1 MEEVDKL
8 RSYLRRAVG
17 DAQELRERVRELE
30 ESAYEPVAV
39 VGVGC
44 RFPGG
49 VTSPDE
55 LWSVVSDGVDAMGD
69 FPRDRGWDVEALY
82 DPDPEAQ
89 GKTYTRTG
97 GFLTDLAGFD
107 APFFG
112 ISPREALAM
121 DPQQRLM
128 LETSW
133 EALERAGIDPAGL
146 RGSATG
152 VFTGLYR
159 VDYGPRM
166 GGGAAGDVEGFSLT
180 GTYDSVASGRVAYV
194 LGLQGPAVS
203 TDTACSSSLVAVHQA
218 VRSLRSGECTLAL
231 AGGVSTL
238 PTPGMFVELA
248 RQRGLSA
255 DGRCKA
261 FADAADGTG
270 FSEGAGVL
278 VLERLSDARR
288 NGRRIWAVIRGSAI
302 NQDGAS
308 NGLTAPSGPA
318 QQRVIRAALA
328 DAGLAAAE
336 VDAVEA
342 HGTGTK
348 LGDPIEAQALLAAY
362 GQGRDPGSPLW
373 LGSLKSNIGHTQAAA
388 GVGGVIKMIMAMRH
402 GVLPR
407 TLHVDRPSTHVDWSA
422 GAVELLTEAR
432 RWSTPDGRPRRA
444 GVSSF
449 GISGTNAH
457 LILEQAPGTSG
468 QVPGTCGQVPGTC
481 GQVPGT
487 CGQVPGTCGQ
497 VPGTCG
503 QAPESFEEASG
514 GCGQAPGTCGQA
526 PGTCG
531 QAPESFE
538 EASGACG
545 QAPGTCGQV
554 PGTCGQVPGT
564 SGQVPESFEEAS
576 GACGQAP
583 GTRGQVPGTSRQAPA
598 TRGQAPATRGQDR
611 VPAREAADLTTG
623 LVATGAPGAVPW
635 VLSARSEQ
643 ALRAQARK
651 LHDLAAADA
660 DLPLAGVGHS
670 LVTTRSLFEHRR
682 VVIGADRDELLAA
695 LAAVGDEASPAGAP
709 SAVAKPAGRTVFVFP
724 GQGGQWIA
732 MGRELMESSPVF
744 AEQLRACAEALQ
756 PWVSWSLIDT
766 VCGGP
771 RAADLEDIDV
781 VQPALFAVMVSLARV
796 WRSLGVT
803 PDVVI
808 GHSQGEI
815 AAACVAGALTLR
827 DAAKIVALRSRLLA
841 TVAGQG
847 RMAGVLL
854 PEHRVR
860 ELLKGRESRIG
871 IAAVNGP
878 NSTAVSGET
887 EAVEELVAACR
898 AEGARA
904 RLIKSSVPGHSPL
917 MDRFEHR
924 LPEELGPITP
934 LPSPVAIYST
944 VTGGLIDPMEL
955 DAAYWYRNLRE
966 PVRFAAAMGRLA
978 EQEPGGAVIEVSP
991 HPLLVMTVQ
1000 EILDTTPGATGSVV
1014 GSLRRDEGGL
1024 ARLYR
1029 SAAEAFEAGL
1039 EVTWEAAFPGW
1050 EGRWVELPTY
1060 PFQRQRYWLDTPGE
1074 TTGASTS
1081 DHPLLDAVIELP
1093 EDGERAG
1100 VVGSGRLSL
1109 ERHPWL
1115 ADHVVHGAVLVPW
1128 AVLAELAVWAAHKAG
1143 CDTVDEL
1150 TLETPLVLSRSADRE
1165 IRVVVDGEGAVSV
1178 HSRAGGETGW
1188 IRNAVG
1194 AVGSGAVETPA
1205 AEDLATWPP
1214 PGAAGVPFEDE
1225 YTRLSALGF
1234 SHGPLLR
1241 GLKEVWRRG
1250 DTLFAEV
1257 ELPAPDGADRGR
1269 FRVHPALLHAALLP
1283 IGLGQIADDSVPGG
1297 GLPFRCTGLRLD
1309 SARPTA
1315 LRVALAPAGENA
1327 LSVTLADHGGAP
1339 VGGVASLSLRPADVA
1354 KLTELGF
1361 DHRDSLFRVDW
1372 IPLTVAS
1379 GGATGRYAV
1388 LGASGAYAAPA
1399 EPHGAVF
1406 AGLGEL
1412 AARGGDTPPVV
1423 IAGVDRAGGDSGDTG
1438 DTGDGGGTPA
1448 AVERNLHR
1456 VLRWTRDWLA
1466 DDRFSDSRLVIVTR
1480 EAFHDE
1486 HVPHPDPAAAAIW
1499 GFVRAAQTENPGRF
1513 TLVDTDGRPA
1523 SLALVPAAAATG
1535 EAQLK
1540 IRAGAVTTPRLAHA
1554 PAVPAAPDVSALGS
1568 GSVLITGGTSGLGA
1582 MLARHLVERH
1592 GVRRLVLTSRRGA
1605 AAPAAAA
1612 LREELT
1618 AAGARVEVVACD
1630 VTSRE
1635 AVAELIAAIPSE
1647 HPLVAV
1653 VHCAGVLDDGVVE
1666 TLTEDRV
1673 DAVLAPKVRG
1683 AWHLH
1688 ELTEHLDLSAFVL
1701 FSSIASVLGTAGQ
1714 ANYAAANAF
1723 LNGLAEARRAR
1734 GLPAAALC
1742 WGFWAERSEMSAGL
1756 GDSDVVRLGR
1766 QGVRPMSSQEGLALF
1781 DAAVAV
1787 DEPVLVPVRLHLPA
1801 PGTPDTGRMVSP
1813 LLRALARTHA
1823 GPGGPAD
1830 REPAGVVLAQR
1841 LRSLPP
1847 AEAQAVLLE
1856 AVRTQTA
1863 LVLGHAGTG
1872 RIGPAVAFRD
1882 LGIDSLTA
1890 LELRNGLAAA
1900 TGLKL
1905 PATLVFDHPNP
1916 AAVVRFLGA
1925 GITPDSASGPEGPAD
1940 HLVREIEGLGARL
1953 EEAFRALAEEDR
1965 ATISTLLG
1973 ELQGRVRSMAGDGS
1987 PVAIV
1992 DQIGAA
1998 SAGELLALLDKELG

>member
-49 VTSPDE
+49 VTSPEE

-69 FPRDRGWDVEALY
+69 FPRDRGWNVEALY
-82 DPDPEAQ
+82 DPDPEAH

-180 GTYDSVASGRVAYV
+180 GTYNSVASGRVAYL

-308 NGLTAPSGPA
+308 NGLTAPSETA

-328 DAGLAAAE
+328 DAGLSAAE

-342 HGTGTK
+342 HGTGTT

-362 GQGRDPGSPLW
+362 GQDRDPAGPLW

-388 GVGGVIKMIMAMRH
+388 GVGGVIKMVMAMRH

-432 RWSTPDGRPRRA
+432 RWSTPGGRPRRA

-457 LILEQAPGTSG
+457 LILEQAPGTID
-468 QVPGTCGQVPGTC
+468 QEPGTPD
-481 GQVPGT
+481 
-487 CGQVPGTCGQ
+487 
-497 VPGTCG
+497 
-503 QAPESFEEASG
+503 
-514 GCGQAPGTCGQA
+514 QAPGT
-526 PGTCG
+526 P
-531 QAPESFE
+531 
-538 EASGACG
+538 
-545 QAPGTCGQV
+545 
-554 PGTCGQVPGT
+554 
-564 SGQVPESFEEAS
+564 
-576 GACGQAP
+576 
-583 GTRGQVPGTSRQAPA
+583 
-598 TRGQAPATRGQDR
+598 GQDR
-611 VPAREAADLTTG
+611 VPGRDTADPATG
-623 LVATGAPGAVPW
+623 LVSAGAPGPVPW

-643 ALRAQARK
+643 ALRTQALR
-651 LHDLAAADA
+651 LRDSLAADA

-682 VVIGADRDELLAA
+682 VVIGADREELLAA
-695 LAAVGDEASPAGAP
+695 LAAVGTGQESSPASGP
-709 SAVAKPAGRTVFVFP
+709 PAVAKPVGRTVFVFP

-744 AEQLRACAEALQ
+744 AEQLHACAEALR
-756 PWVSWSLIDT
+756 PWVSWSLVDT

-771 RAADLEDIDV
+771 EAADLEDIDV

-860 ELLKGRESRIG
+860 ELLEGRESRIG

-887 EAVEELVAACR
+887 DAVEELVAACR

-917 MDRFEHR
+917 MDRFAHR

-978 EQEPGGAVIEVSP
+978 EQEPGAAVVEVGP

-1000 EILDTTPGATGSVV
+1000 EILDTTPGATGFVV

-1039 EVTWEAAFPGW
+1039 DVRWQAAFPGW

-1060 PFQRQRYWLDTPGE
+1060 PFQRQRHWLDTPGE

-1093 EDGERAG
+1093 ADGERAG
-1100 VVGSGRLSL
+1100 VVGSGRLSP

-1128 AVLAELAVWAAHKAG
+1128 AVPAELAVWAAHRAG
-1143 CDTVDEL
+1143 WDEVGEL
-1150 TLETPLVLSRSADRE
+1150 TLETPLVLSRTAARE

-1178 HSRAGGETGW
+1178 HSRAEGETGW
-1188 IRNAVG
+1188 TRNAVG
-1194 AVGSGAVETPA
+1194 AVGSGALAAPA
-1205 AEDLATWPP
+1205 AEDLTTWPP
-1214 PGAAGVPFEDE
+1214 PGATGVPFEDE

-1234 SHGPLLR
+1234 GHGPLLR

-1250 DTLFAEV
+1250 ETLFAEV

-1269 FRVHPALLHAALLP
+1269 FHVHPALLHAALLP
-1283 IGLGQIADDSVPGG
+1283 IGLGQFGDDSVRAG
-1297 GLPFRCTGLRLD
+1297 GLPFRCTGLRLNA
-1309 SARPTA
+1309 ARPTA
-1315 LRVALAPAGENA
+1315 LRVALAPAEGDA
-1327 LSVTLADHGGAP
+1327 LSVTLADQAGAP
-1339 VGGVASLSLRPADVA
+1339 VGGVASLSLRPADA
-1354 KLTELGF
+1354 ARLAELGF

-1372 IPLTVAS
+1372 APLTVAS

-1388 LGASGAYAAPA
+1388 LGASEAYA
-1399 EPHGAVF
+1399 EPHGTDVAD
-1406 AGLGEL
+1406 LGEL
-1412 AARGGDTPPVV
+1412 AARGGDIPPVV
-1423 IAGVDRAGGDSGDTG
+1423 IAGIDRADRDGGDSGG
-1438 DTGDGGGTPA
+1438 GSDGGDTPA
-1448 AVERNLHR
+1448 AVERTLHR
-1456 VLRWTRDWLA
+1456 VLRWMRDWLS
-1466 DDRFSDSRLVIVTR
+1466 DDRFSASRLVIVTR
-1480 EAFHDE
+1480 GAFHDE

-1523 SLALVPAAAATG
+1523 SRALVPAAAATA

-1540 IRAGAVTTPRLAHA
+1540 IRAGAATTPRLAHA
-1554 PAVPAAPDVSALGS
+1554 PAGPAAPDVSALGS
-1568 GSVLITGGTSGLGA
+1568 GSVLITGGPSGLGA

-1592 GVRRLVLTSRRGA
+1592 GVRRLVLTSRRGP
-1605 AAPAAAA
+1605 AAPEAAA

-1618 AAGARVEVVACD
+1618 GAGAHVEVVACD
-1630 VTSRE
+1630 VTNRD
-1635 AVAELIAAIPSE
+1635 AVAELIAAVPSE

-1666 TLTEDRV
+1666 ALTEDRL

-1688 ELTEHLDLSAFVL
+1688 ELTRHLDLSAFVL
-1701 FSSIASVLGTAGQ
+1701 FSSVAGVLGTAGQ
-1714 ANYAAANAF
+1714 AGYAAANAF
-1723 LNGLAEARRAR
+1723 LDGLAEARRAR
-1734 GLPAAALC
+1734 GLPAASLC
-1742 WGFWAERSEMSAGL
+1742 WGFWAQRSEMSADL
-1756 GDSDVVRLGR
+1756 GDSDVARLGR

-1781 DAAVAV
+1781 DAAVSV

-1801 PGTPDTGRMVSP
+1801 PGAPDTGRMVSP
-1813 LLRALARTHA
+1813 LLRDLAGTHA
-1823 GPGGPAD
+1823 GPGGPAG
-1830 REPAGVVLAQR
+1830 RERAGIVLAQR

-1847 AEAQAVLLE
+1847 AEAETALLE

-1872 RIGPAVAFRD
+1872 RIGPATAFRE

-1890 LELRNGLAAA
+1890 LELRNALAAA

-1916 AAVVRFLGA
+1916 AAVARFLA
-1925 GITPDSASGPEGPAD
+1925 ASVTPDHAAGPGGPAD
-1940 HLVREIEGLGARL
+1940 HLVREIEGLGARI
-1953 EEAFRALAEEDR
+1953 EEEFRALAEEDR
-1965 ATISTLLG
+1965 TTISTLLG

-1987 PVAIV
+1987 ADAIV
-1992 DQIGAA
+1992 DRIGAA